1 MTTTGFA
8 AARANMVDC
17 QVRTSDV
24 TEPSLVAAMRAVPR
38 ERFVPE
44 ALASLAYMSEAI
56 EVAPGRFLLDPRS
69 FAKLAQL
76 AEIKPTDSVLDV
88 GGTTGYSAAVLSRLA
103 GSVVALEV
111 DPALSARAST
121 LLAEQGVSNAKTVTG
136 ALREGYAAAAPYDV
150 IFLNGAVADRPD
162 GLIAQ
167 LKPGG
172 RLVGIVTDN
181 GVGKAH
187 IFVKAS
193 SGTSSRIAFDSPAAA
208 LPGFAAAPSFVF

>member
-8 AARANMVDC
+8 AARANMVNC

-24 TEPSLVAAMRAVPR
+24 TQPDLVAALRAVPR

-44 ALASLAYMSEAI
+44 RLASLAYMGEAI
-56 EVAPGRFLLDPRS
+56 EIAPGRFLLDPRS
-69 FAKLAQL
+69 FAKLVHL
-76 AEIKPTDSVLDV
+76 AEVKPTDSVLDV
-88 GGTTGYSAAVLSRLA
+88 GGGTGYSAAVLARLA
-103 GSVVALEV
+103 ASVVAL
-111 DPALSARAST
+111 DCDAALTAKAAS
-121 LLAEQGVSNAKTVTG
+121 LLAETGAANAKAVTG
-136 ALREGYAAAAPYDV
+136 PLKDGYAAAAPYDV
-150 IFLNGAVADRPD
+150 IVLNGAVPARPE
-162 GLIAQ
+162 GLLAQ

-187 IFVKAS
+187 IFLKAS
-193 SGTSSRIAFDSPAAA
+193 AGCSSRVAFDSAAAA

>member
-24 TEPSLVAAMRAVPR
+24 TEPALIAAMRAVPR

-44 ALASLAYMSEAI
+44 KLASLAYMGEAI

-76 AEIKPTDSVLDV
+76 ADVTPSDSVLDV
-88 GGTTGYSAAVLSRLA
+88 GGATGYSAAVLARLA
-103 GSVVALEV
+103 GSVVALEC
-111 DPALSARAST
+111 DPALAAKAAA
-121 LLAEQGVSNAKTVTG
+121 LLAELGAANAKAVTG
-136 ALREGYAAAAPYDV
+136 PLKEGYAASAPYDV
-150 IFLNGAVADRPD
+150 IFLNGAVPARPD
-162 GLIAQ
+162 NLLAQ

-172 RLVGIVTDN
+172 RLVGIVTDKS
-181 GVGKAH
+181 VGKAH

-193 SGTSSRIAFDSPAAA
+193 TGSSSREAFDSSAAA